1 MYAYLL
7 KDMYDKNPEKTIEQ
21 YAKFLECNDSLSLD
35 ESSKV
40 LFDDKNMI
48 TENVVKN
55 FVESLDKKTEKMIDK
70 QETKSM

>member
-21 YAKFLECNDSLSLD
+21 YAKFLECNASLSLD

-40 LFDDKNMI
+40 LFDDKNMT

-55 FVESLDKKTEKMIDK
+55 FVKSLDKKTEKMIDK